1 MVAAGE
7 TWCLGTSV
15 LDGVVL
21 LRAGCHG
28 TELAL
33 DWTGQA
39 AVDTVGGRRREEQ
52 GPICMLL
59 WSGKSILC
67 NFDRE

>member
-1 MVAAGE
+1 MS
-7 TWCLGTSV
+7 WY
-15 LDGVVL
+15 
-21 LRAGCHG
+21 RAGTG
-28 TELAL
+28 L